1 MARRGRIDGAGA
13 AFYLWPMVRIGES
26 LASANISS
34 AAFWRDARLARLIAA
49 LNGGGEETRVVGG
62 AVRDALLGKPVADVD
77 LATTATPDETIRR
90 AKAAGFRT
98 APTGVDHGTVTV
110 IVEGKPFEV
119 TTLREDIETDGRH
132 AKVRFGRDFEADA
145 LRRDFT
151 VNALSADAAGRVY
164 DYAGGLADIA
174 ARKIRFIGDARQR
187 AREDYLRIVRFFR
200 FHAWHGEGPLDREGL
215 DAAIAER
222 GGLARLARERIRAEM
237 LKTMT
242 APGIAFVAREMS
254 DAGILGLISGG
265 VAYPERLRA
274 FIDIERA
281 REIAPDPLARLGALL
296 VVVEEDAARLA
307 ANWRLSNAEAARLR
321 QGAAALVERHGQE
334 APPPPGRLRETLM
347 IHGRRAALD
356 AVMLAQA
363 EAGVAPN
370 DIGWTAAWRFLS
382 DTPEPRLPFS
392 GADLMARGVPAGRG
406 MGETL
411 KRLQALWIRAGFP
424 SDPQTLSR
432 LLEQARE

>member
-145 LRRDFT
+145 RRRDFT
-151 VNALSADAAGRVY
+151 VNA
-164 DYAGGLADIA
+164 IA
-174 ARKIRFIGDARQR
+174 AVVAGPDA
-187 AREDYLRIVRFFR
+187 
-200 FHAWHGEGPLDREGL
+200 
-215 DAAIAER
+215 
-222 GGLARLARERIRAEM
+222 
-237 LKTMT
+237 
-242 APGIAFVAREMS
+242 
-254 DAGILGLISGG
+254 
-265 VAYPERLRA
+265 
-274 FIDIERA
+274 
-281 REIAPDPLARLGALL
+281 GALL
-296 VVVEEDAARLA
+296 DPYDGIAAVAAKSLALLRPDAFEEDATRLV
-307 ANWRLSNAEAARLR
+307 RAARY
-321 QGAAALVERHGQE
+321 AA
-334 APPPPGRLRETLM
+334 
-347 IHGRRAALD
+347 
-356 AVMLAQA
+356 
-363 EAGVAPN
+363 
-370 DIGWTAAWRFLS
+370 
-382 DTPEPRLPFS
+382 
-392 GADLMARGVPAGRG
+392 
-406 MGETL
+406 
-411 KRLQALWIRAGFP
+411 
-424 SDPQTLSR
+424 
-432 LLEQARE
+432 